1 MKIYEPGER
10 TYNSVYTTQCKPDI
24 LKIMRIMNCYGYSY
38 IVDYFDHFIYTYDSS
53 DVFVD
58 IDEDGKTISMN
69 SELTNVMDGAT
80 KSYHIHHLGNRNAY
94 SHTYSLYMPRCYT
107 KKMKVKLGW
116 GSIR

>member
-1 MKIYEPGER
+1 MKLYNIRAR

-24 LKIMRIMNCYGYSY
+24 LKIMRIMNSYGYHY
-38 IVDYFDHFIYTYDSS
+38 IEDYFDDFIYTYDAS

-69 SELTNVMDGAT
+69 SELTNTLDGRT
-80 KSYHIHHLGNRNAY
+80 KSYHIHHIGNIRAF
-94 SHTYSLYMPRCYT
+94 SWASSLYKSKCYT
-107 KKMKVKLGW
+107 KKIKVKLGW